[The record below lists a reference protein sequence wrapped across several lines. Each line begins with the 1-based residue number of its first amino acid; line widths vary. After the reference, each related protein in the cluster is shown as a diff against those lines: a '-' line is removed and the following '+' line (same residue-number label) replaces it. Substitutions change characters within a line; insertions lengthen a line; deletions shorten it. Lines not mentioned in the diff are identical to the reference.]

1 MALQNI
7 SKFNWEKILSK
18 AEQADVK
25 RALNLLRGKSNEIT
39 AAHAKFGRAPE
50 PVDFAA
56 YKKKLRFTSSAV
68 ETLEKAYQSKQLPKF
83 TAEVPSLEAKKRAM
97 LLQAVDNIVNAAQ
110 AELTNLNQQLVVF
123 EQNRINK
130 DTRYNDIVNR
140 FPVLAK
146 EVEQEIKHHEWAK

>member
-7 SKFNWEKILSK
+7 SKFNWDKILSK
-18 AEQADVK
+18 VEQADVK
-25 RALNLLRGKSNEIT
+25 RSLNLLRGKSNEIA

-68 ETLEKAYQSKQLPKF
+68 EALEKAYQSKQLPKF
-83 TAEVPSLEAKKRAM
+83 TAEIPPLEAKKRAM
-97 LLQAVDNIVNAAQ
+97 MLQAVDNIVHAAQ
-110 AELTNLNQQLVVF
+110 AELTNLNQQLVAF
-123 EQNRINK
+123 EENRINK

-140 FPVLAK
+140 FPALAK